1 MTPTRVAL
9 VALVASLVVF
19 FAVWWFVREREN
31 FEPTGTGTPTP
42 PDAPTIREVDSLD
55 VNDDDLDPVKPDD
68 ITLKKNGI
76 SMTFAK
82 RLAGAVWHMKYTD
95 NKGKDHLVI
104 PKLDGNGGS
113 LQVALAFDIPPG
125 ESPEIENPTEAGNH
139 NDVFGKT
146 TSEWLKAAKSGSEVY
161 TKTRMAYYYVPG
173 EKVPSSPKGSRA
185 RGRGPVSDAVLRKRV
200 KIGWRYPNVVN
211 FDTRV
216 DWDDENHWFMQ
227 HQLLAVYLARDFSKV
242 YLVKNG
248 KAVPRDPVRDTELVG
263 ISPPE
268 TSYPVIIAKNKSV
281 AIGLYAHSVPRWG
294 RFKATWQPWYSVDPT
309 HEGHFDF
316 GKGLEP
322 VKLTAATAVWH
333 AGDPENKNKFKLPTV
348 AYYGMALVF
357 GTVDEVAATIKKLS
371 DDLDD

>member
-9 VALVASLVVF
+9 VALLASLVGLFVM
-19 FAVWWFVREREN
+19 WFVPGREN

-55 VNDDDLDPVKPDD
+55 VDDDGLESVKTDD

-82 RLAGAVWHMKYTD
+82 RLAGAVYFMKYTD
-95 NKGKDHLVI
+95 RTGEDHVII

-139 NDVFGKT
+139 DDKFGKT
-146 TSEWLKAAKSGSEVY
+146 TSKWLKAAKSDSEVY

-173 EKVPSSPKGSRA
+173 EKVASSPKGSKA
-185 RGRGPVSDAVLRKRV
+185 RGRGPVSDVVLRKRV
-200 KIGWRYPNVVN
+200 KIGWKYPNVVN
-211 FDTRV
+211 FDTRL
-216 DWDDENHWFMQ
+216 DWDGNHWFMQ

-242 YLVKNG
+242 YLVKDG
-248 KAVPRDPVRDTELVG
+248 KAVPRTPVRDTELVG

-268 TSYPVIIAKNKSV
+268 TSYPIIIAKNKSV
-281 AIGLYAHSVPRWG
+281 AVGLYAHSVPDWG

-309 HEGHFDF
+309 QEGARDF

-322 VKLTAATAVWH
+322 VKLTASTAVWH
-333 AGDPENKNKFKLPTV
+333 AGDPENKNGFKIPKT
-348 AYYGMALVF
+348 ACFGMALVF
-357 GTVDEVAATIKKLS
+357 GTVDEVAATIGKLS
-371 DDLDD
+371 DDLD